1 MLHITRYFS
10 VVLLALVITL
20 SAGET
25 SAQAAELTD
34 KQVQSVISLMTSF
47 DADPDVVEAVR
58 VALTTKPAPPISFCD
73 TAHTNLRIGATGV
86 AVSAL
91 QRALREDGVNVAATG
106 VFDTQTAFAV
116 KAFQEKYAATV
127 LTPLGLAHG
136 TGYVGPS
143 TRAQL
148 SVLHKCVPVSS
159 AVVQE
164 PVTTIATATTT
175 ATVSTTSAQI
185 VEKINGTLDYND
197 DGVVTQADTQYLL
210 EVAVGSK
217 ECAVGKT
224 CDLNKDGKSV
234 ASDALIL
241 ANYIGTSAKTGQL
254 DYNDDLRLDSEDTA
268 ILREALTTQC
278 AEGRICDLSGD
289 SKFNEADIELFTKYV
304 GS

>member
-10 VVLLALVITL
+10 VVILALVIML

-25 SAQAAELTD
+25 SAQAAELTE
-34 KQVQSVISLMTSF
+34 KQVQSVMSLMASF
-47 DADPDVVEAVR
+47 DADPDVVEAVKT
-58 VALTTKPAPPISFCD
+58 ALTTKPEPVISFCD
-73 TAHTNLRIGATGV
+73 TANTNLRIGATGV

-91 QRALREDGVNVAATG
+91 QRALRDDGVAVSVTG
-106 VFDTQTAFAV
+106 QFDTHTAFAV
-116 KAFQEKYAATV
+116 KAFQEKYAAQI
-127 LTPLGLAHG
+127 LSPLGLEYG

-148 SVLHKCVPVSS
+148 SALKKCGQLAELAPTLS
-159 AVVQE
+159 A
-164 PVTTIATATTT
+164 ATTT
-175 ATVSTTSAQI
+175 AEAASTTTPL
-185 VEKINGTLDYND
+185 VEKVKGSLDYND
-197 DGVVTQADTQYLL
+197 DGVVTQADTQILL
-210 EVAVGSK
+210 EVAVGSR
-217 ECAVGKT
+217 ECGIGKV
-224 CDLNKDGKSV
+224 CDLNKDGKTV